1 MTQATFV
8 FGNQKG
14 QFENFLWETETF
26 SMENRTTIER
36 KIQSAIVSSRSASQR
51 NAAGKTRGA

>member
-26 SMENRTTIER
+26 SMENGTIIEK
-36 KIQSAIVSSRSASQR
+36 KIQSAIVSSQSASQR